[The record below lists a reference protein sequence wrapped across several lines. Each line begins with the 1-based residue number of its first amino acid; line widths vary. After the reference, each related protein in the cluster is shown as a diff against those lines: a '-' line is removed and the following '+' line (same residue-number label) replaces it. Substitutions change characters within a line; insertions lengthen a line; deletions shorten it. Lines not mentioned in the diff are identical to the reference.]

1 MMNQEYSMMNNKKIV
16 RKVSKSHVNRNV
28 VGRLLQ
34 ISMAFVFLL
43 FVGRFLYLSIS
54 KTIAGENISERVS
67 NLYKRDEI
75 LKSVRGAI
83 YDNSG
88 NVIAEDSHSFTL
100 YAILDKS
107 SLDYK
112 GKPMYVVDKE
122 KTAEKLSTVIPLS
135 EKKILKYLHPKH
147 KAYQV
152 EFGTAG
158 SGISLATKK
167 KIMAMHLPGIHFDE
181 TPSRL
186 YPNGRFASHI
196 IGIAQPFN
204 DKKTHSI
211 NLIGTMGIEK
221 YFNKVLSG
229 KDGRRIALV
238 DAGEYQLPGGQHSY
252 KAPINGN
259 NIYLTID
266 SQLQIYLENL
276 LDAVQNKYKPKALTA
291 IVEDV
296 KTGKIRAASQRP
308 TFDPATRKGLNDN
321 WRNILVQDS
330 YEPGSVFKILSIT
343 AAIQEG
349 KYNPKEYYRSGSITF
364 NGSTIHDW
372 NYTGWGAIPF
382 EQAFPRSCNVGM
394 SILVNRLGR
403 HTWRRYLDNYHIGKK
418 TNITLPDENSG
429 LINIHSQ
436 IDQAVTS
443 FGQGINV
450 NAMQMMQVYSALAN
464 SGQMLKPQLVE
475 KIVSSS
481 GKVIKRYKKIKVGK
495 PIYSQETAQTTLK
508 LMRDVV
514 EKEYGTGMT
523 YKIPGKSIAVKTGTA
538 QIAGIHGG
546 YLKGD
551 RNYLFSVVGLTPA
564 DNPRYCIYI
573 TMKQPQIMSDPPE
586 TIMSL
591 IFKPLINRVSVSSKV
606 DMMDEQI
613 TIPSVKGQSREQAV
627 RLLEKMG
634 LYVETIGSGH
644 KVEAQSILANTK
656 VNPNSKIIIFT
667 GGIIRCPN
675 MKGWTIKQVTQFANI
690 SKVKVEVLGKGK
702 VYKQSRIP
710 RSILNRNSKV
720 KVELR

>member
-1 MMNQEYSMMNNKKIV
+1 MMNNKKIV

-135 EKKILKYLHPKH
+135 EKKILKYLHPKY

-349 KYNPKEYYRSGSITF
+349 KYNPKEYFRSGSITF

-382 EQAFPRSCNVGM
+382 EQAFPRSSNIGM

-443 FGQGINV
+443 FGQGITV
-450 NAMQMMQVYSALAN
+450 NALQMMQVYSALAN

-495 PIYSQETAQTTLK
+495 PVYSQETAQTTLK

-551 RNYLFSVVGLTPA
+551 RHYLFSVVGLTPA

-606 DMMDEQI
+606 DMMGEQI

-634 LYVETIGSGH
+634 LYVETIGSGN

>member
-1 MMNQEYSMMNNKKIV
+1 MMNNKKIV

-349 KYNPKEYYRSGSITF
+349 KYNPKEYFRSGSITF

-382 EQAFPRSCNVGM
+382 EQAFPSSSNIGM

-443 FGQGINV
+443 FGQGITV
-450 NAMQMMQVYSALAN
+450 NALQMMQVYSALAN

-495 PIYSQETAQTTLK
+495 PVYSQETAQTTLK

-514 EKEYGTGMT
+514 EKEYGTGIT

-606 DMMDEQI
+606 DMMGEQI

-634 LYVETIGSGH
+634 LYVETIGSGN

>member
-1 MMNQEYSMMNNKKIV
+1 MMNNKKIV

-54 KTIAGENISERVS
+54 KTIAGENISERVG

-112 GKPMYVVDKE
+112 GKPMYVVDKK

-167 KIMAMHLPGIHFDE
+167 KIMAMHLSGIHFDE

-204 DKKTHSI
+204 DKKNHSI

-296 KTGKIRAASQRP
+296 KTGKIMAASQRP

-382 EQAFPRSCNVGM
+382 EQAFPRSSNVGM

-495 PIYSQETAQTTLK
+495 PVYSQETAQTTLK

>member
-1 MMNQEYSMMNNKKIV
+1 MMNNKKIV

-349 KYNPKEYYRSGSITF
+349 KYNPKEYCRSGSITF

-382 EQAFPRSCNVGM
+382 EQVFPRSSNIGM

-443 FGQGINV
+443 FGQGITV
-450 NAMQMMQVYSALAN
+450 NALQMMQVYSALAN

-495 PIYSQETAQTTLK
+495 PVYSQETAQTTLK

-514 EKEYGTGMT
+514 EKEYGTGIT

-606 DMMDEQI
+606 DMMGEQI

-634 LYVETIGSGH
+634 LYVETIGSGN

>member
-1 MMNQEYSMMNNKKIV
+1 MMNNKKIV

-276 LDAVQNKYKPKALTA
+276 LDAVQNKYKPKVLTA

-349 KYNPKEYYRSGSITF
+349 KYNPKEYFRSGSITF

-382 EQAFPRSCNVGM
+382 EQAFPRSSNIGM

-443 FGQGINV
+443 FGQGITV
-450 NAMQMMQVYSALAN
+450 NALQMMQVYSALAN

-495 PIYSQETAQTTLK
+495 PVYSQETAQTTLK

-551 RNYLFSVVGLTPA
+551 RHYLFSVVGLTPA

-606 DMMDEQI
+606 DMMGEQI

-634 LYVETIGSGH
+634 LYVETIGSGN

>member
-1 MMNQEYSMMNNKKIV
+1 MMNNKKIV

-112 GKPMYVVDKE
+112 GKPMYVVDKK

-135 EKKILKYLHPKH
+135 EKKFLKYLHPKH

-204 DKKTHSI
+204 DKKNHSI

-296 KTGKIRAASQRP
+296 KTGKIMAASQRP

-382 EQAFPRSCNVGM
+382 EQAFPRSSNVGM

-495 PIYSQETAQTTLK
+495 PVYSQETAQTTLK

>member
-1 MMNQEYSMMNNKKIV
+1 MMNNKKIV

-364 NGSTIHDW
+364 DGSTIHDW

-382 EQAFPRSCNVGM
+382 EQAFPRSSNVGM

-495 PIYSQETAQTTLK
+495 PVYSQETAQTTLK

-606 DMMDEQI
+606 DMMGEQI

-634 LYVETIGSGH
+634 LYVETIGSGN

>member
-1 MMNQEYSMMNNKKIV
+1 MMNNKKIV
-16 RKVSKSHVNRNV
+16 RKVSKSYVNRNV

-349 KYNPKEYYRSGSITF
+349 KYNPKEYFRSGSITF

-382 EQAFPRSCNVGM
+382 EQAFPRSSNVGM

-450 NAMQMMQVYSALAN
+450 NALQMMQVYSALAN

-495 PIYSQETAQTTLK
+495 PVYSQETAQTTLK

-606 DMMDEQI
+606 DIMGEQI

-634 LYVETIGSGH
+634 LYVETIGSGN

-702 VYKQSRIP
+702 VYKQSSIP

>member
-1 MMNQEYSMMNNKKIV
+1 MMNNKKIV

-54 KTIAGENISERVS
+54 KTIAGENISGRVS

-238 DAGEYQLPGGQHSY
+238 DAGEYQLPGGQLSY

-349 KYNPKEYYRSGSITF
+349 KYNPKEYFRSGSITF

-382 EQAFPRSCNVGM
+382 EQAFPRSSNIGM

-443 FGQGINV
+443 FGQGITV
-450 NAMQMMQVYSALAN
+450 NALQMMQVYSALAN

-495 PIYSQETAQTTLK
+495 PVYSQETAQTTLK

-551 RNYLFSVVGLTPA
+551 RHYLFSVVGLTPA

-606 DMMDEQI
+606 DMMGEQI

-634 LYVETIGSGH
+634 LYVETIGSGN

>member
-1 MMNQEYSMMNNKKIV
+1 MMNNKKIV

-112 GKPMYVVDKE
+112 GKPMYVVDKK

-204 DKKTHSI
+204 DKKNHSI

-382 EQAFPRSCNVGM
+382 EQAFPRSSNVGM

-450 NAMQMMQVYSALAN
+450 NALQMMQVYSALAN

-495 PIYSQETAQTTLK
+495 PVYSQETAQTTLK

-573 TMKQPQIMSDPPE
+573 TMKQPQIMSDTPE

-606 DMMDEQI
+606 DMMGEQI

-634 LYVETIGSGH
+634 LYVETIGSGNN
-644 KVEAQSILANTK
+644 VEAQSILAL
-656 VNPNSKIIIFT
+656 SLIHI
-667 GGIIRCPN
+667 
-675 MKGWTIKQVTQFANI
+675 
-690 SKVKVEVLGKGK
+690 
-702 VYKQSRIP
+702 
-710 RSILNRNSKV
+710 
-720 KVELR
+720 

>member
-1 MMNQEYSMMNNKKIV
+1 MMNNKKIV

-276 LDAVQNKYKPKALTA
+276 LDAVQNKYKLKALTA

-382 EQAFPRSCNVGM
+382 EQAFPRSSNVGM

-403 HTWRRYLDNYHIGKK
+403 QTWRRYLDNYHIGKK

-443 FGQGINV
+443 FGQGISV

-495 PIYSQETAQTTLK
+495 PVYSQETAQTTLK

-573 TMKQPQIMSDPPE
+573 TMKQPQVMSDPPE

-606 DMMDEQI
+606 DMMSEQI

>member
-1 MMNQEYSMMNNKKIV
+1 MMNNKKIV
-16 RKVSKSHVNRNV
+16 RKVSKSHFNRNV

-34 ISMAFVFLL
+34 ISIAFVFLL

-112 GKPMYVVDKE
+112 GKPMYVVDKK

-204 DKKTHSI
+204 DKKNHSI

-382 EQAFPRSCNVGM
+382 EQAFPRSSNVGM

-450 NAMQMMQVYSALAN
+450 NALQMMQVYSALAN

-495 PIYSQETAQTTLK
+495 PVYSQETAQTTLK

>member
-1 MMNQEYSMMNNKKIV
+1 MMNNKKIV
-16 RKVSKSHVNRNV
+16 RKVSKSHVYRNV

-349 KYNPKEYYRSGSITF
+349 KYNPKEYCRSGSITF

-382 EQAFPRSCNVGM
+382 EQAFPRSSNIGM

-443 FGQGINV
+443 FGQGITV
-450 NAMQMMQVYSALAN
+450 NALQMMQVYSALAN

-495 PIYSQETAQTTLK
+495 PVYSQETAQTTLK

-514 EKEYGTGMT
+514 EKEYGTGTT

-606 DMMDEQI
+606 DMMGEQI

-634 LYVETIGSGH
+634 LYVETIGSGN

>member
-1 MMNQEYSMMNNKKIV
+1 MMNNKKIV

-112 GKPMYVVDKE
+112 GKPMYVVDKK

-204 DKKTHSI
+204 DKKNHSI

-296 KTGKIRAASQRP
+296 KTGKIMAASQRP

-382 EQAFPRSCNVGM
+382 EQAFPRSSNVGM

-495 PIYSQETAQTTLK
+495 PVYSQETAQTTLK

-551 RNYLFSVVGLTPA
+551 RNYLFSVVGLTPV

>member
-1 MMNQEYSMMNNKKIV
+1 MMNNKKIV

-296 KTGKIRAASQRP
+296 KTGKIMAASQRP

-349 KYNPKEYYRSGSITF
+349 KYNPKEYFRSGSITF

-382 EQAFPRSCNVGM
+382 EQAFPRSSNVGM

-450 NAMQMMQVYSALAN
+450 NALQMMQVYSALAN

-495 PIYSQETAQTTLK
+495 PVYSQETAQTTLK

-564 DNPRYCIYI
+564 DNSRYCIYI

>member
-1 MMNQEYSMMNNKKIV
+1 MMNNKKIV

-349 KYNPKEYYRSGSITF
+349 KYNPKEYFRSGSITF

-382 EQAFPRSCNVGM
+382 EQAFPRSSNIGM

-443 FGQGINV
+443 FGQGITV
-450 NAMQMMQVYSALAN
+450 NALQMMQVYSALAN

-495 PIYSQETAQTTLK
+495 PVYSQETAQTTLK

-538 QIAGIHGG
+538 QMAGIHGG

-606 DMMDEQI
+606 DMMGEQI

-634 LYVETIGSGH
+634 LYVETIGSGN

>member
-1 MMNQEYSMMNNKKIV
+1 MMNNKKIV

-349 KYNPKEYYRSGSITF
+349 KYNPKEYCRSGSITF

-382 EQAFPRSCNVGM
+382 EQAFPRSSNIGM

-443 FGQGINV
+443 FGQGITV
-450 NAMQMMQVYSALAN
+450 NALQMMQVYSALAN

-495 PIYSQETAQTTLK
+495 PVYSQETAQTTLK

-514 EKEYGTGMT
+514 EKEYGTGTT

-591 IFKPLINRVSVSSKV
+591 ILKPLINRVSVSSKV
-606 DMMDEQI
+606 DMMGEQI

-634 LYVETIGSGH
+634 LYVETIGSGN

>member
-1 MMNQEYSMMNNKKIV
+1 MMNNKKIV

-112 GKPMYVVDKE
+112 GKPMYVVDKK

-204 DKKTHSI
+204 DKKNHSI

-238 DAGEYQLPGGQHSY
+238 DAGGYQLPGGQHSY

-349 KYNPKEYYRSGSITF
+349 KYNPKEYYRSGPITF

>member
-1 MMNQEYSMMNNKKIV
+1 MMNNKKIV

-112 GKPMYVVDKE
+112 GKPMYVVDKK

-204 DKKTHSI
+204 DKKNHSI

-702 VYKQSRIP
+702 VYKQSRIL

>member
-1 MMNQEYSMMNNKKIV
+1 MMNNKKIV

-112 GKPMYVVDKE
+112 GKPMYVVDKK

-349 KYNPKEYYRSGSITF
+349 KYNPKEYFRSGSITF

-382 EQAFPRSCNVGM
+382 EQAFPRSSNIGM

-443 FGQGINV
+443 FGQGITV
-450 NAMQMMQVYSALAN
+450 NALQMMQVYSALAN

-495 PIYSQETAQTTLK
+495 PVYSQETAQTTLK

-514 EKEYGTGMT
+514 EKEYGTGTT

-606 DMMDEQI
+606 DMMGEQI

-634 LYVETIGSGH
+634 LYVETIGSGN

>member
-1 MMNQEYSMMNNKKIV
+1 MMNNKKIV

-238 DAGEYQLPGGQHSY
+238 DAGEYQLPGSQHSY

-349 KYNPKEYYRSGSITF
+349 KYNPKEYCRSGSITF

-382 EQAFPRSCNVGM
+382 EQAFPRSSNIGM

-443 FGQGINV
+443 FGQGITV
-450 NAMQMMQVYSALAN
+450 NALQMMQVYSALAN

-495 PIYSQETAQTTLK
+495 PVYSQETAQTTLK

-514 EKEYGTGMT
+514 EKEYGTGTT

-606 DMMDEQI
+606 DMMGEQI

-634 LYVETIGSGH
+634 LYVETIGSGN

>member
-1 MMNQEYSMMNNKKIV
+1 MMNNKKIV

-100 YAILDKS
+100 YAMLDKS

-349 KYNPKEYYRSGSITF
+349 KYNPKEYCRSGSITF

-382 EQAFPRSCNVGM
+382 EQAFPRSSNIGM

-443 FGQGINV
+443 FGQGITV
-450 NAMQMMQVYSALAN
+450 NALQMMQVYSALAN

-495 PIYSQETAQTTLK
+495 PVYSQETAQTTLK

-514 EKEYGTGMT
+514 EKEYGTGTT

-606 DMMDEQI
+606 DMMGEQI

-634 LYVETIGSGH
+634 LYVETIGSGN

>member
-1 MMNQEYSMMNNKKIV
+1 MMNNKKIV

-259 NIYLTID
+259 DIYLTID

-349 KYNPKEYYRSGSITF
+349 KYNPKEYCRSGSITF

-382 EQAFPRSCNVGM
+382 EQAFPRSSNIGM

-443 FGQGINV
+443 FGQGITV
-450 NAMQMMQVYSALAN
+450 NALQMMQVYSALAN

-495 PIYSQETAQTTLK
+495 PVYSQETAQTTLK

-514 EKEYGTGMT
+514 EKEYGTGTT

-606 DMMDEQI
+606 DMMGEQI

-634 LYVETIGSGH
+634 LYVETIGSGN

>member
-1 MMNQEYSMMNNKKIV
+1 MMNNKKIV

-112 GKPMYVVDKE
+112 GKPMYVVDKK

-382 EQAFPRSCNVGM
+382 EQAFPRSSNVGM

-450 NAMQMMQVYSALAN
+450 NALQMMQVYSALAN

-495 PIYSQETAQTTLK
+495 PVYSQETAQTTLK

-573 TMKQPQIMSDPPE
+573 TMKQPQIMSDTPE

-606 DMMDEQI
+606 DMMGEQI

-634 LYVETIGSGH
+634 LYVETIGSGN

>member
-1 MMNQEYSMMNNKKIV
+1 MMNNKKIV

-382 EQAFPRSCNVGM
+382 EQAFPRSSNVGM

-403 HTWRRYLDNYHIGKK
+403 QTWRRYLDNYHIGKK

-450 NAMQMMQVYSALAN
+450 NALQMMQVYSALAN

-495 PIYSQETAQTTLK
+495 PVYSQETAQTTLK

>member
-1 MMNQEYSMMNNKKIV
+1 MMNNKKIV

-88 NVIAEDSHSFTL
+88 SVIAEDSHSFTL

-112 GKPMYVVDKE
+112 GKPMYVVDKK

-204 DKKTHSI
+204 DKKNHSI

-382 EQAFPRSCNVGM
+382 EQAFPRSSNVGM

-450 NAMQMMQVYSALAN
+450 NALQMMQVYSALAN

-495 PIYSQETAQTTLK
+495 PVYSQETAQTTLK

-606 DMMDEQI
+606 DMMGEQI

-634 LYVETIGSGH
+634 LYVETIGSGN

>member
-1 MMNQEYSMMNNKKIV
+1 MMNNKKIV

-349 KYNPKEYYRSGSITF
+349 KYNPKEYCRSGSITF

-382 EQAFPRSCNVGM
+382 EQAFSRSSNVGM

-443 FGQGINV
+443 FGQGITV
-450 NAMQMMQVYSALAN
+450 NALQMMQVYSALAN

-495 PIYSQETAQTTLK
+495 PVYSQETAQTTLK

-514 EKEYGTGMT
+514 EKEYGTGTT

-606 DMMDEQI
+606 DMMGEQI

-634 LYVETIGSGH
+634 LYVETIGSGN

>member
-1 MMNQEYSMMNNKKIV
+1 MMNNKKIV

-349 KYNPKEYYRSGSITF
+349 KYNPKEYCRSGSITF

-382 EQAFPRSCNVGM
+382 EQAFPRSSNIGM

-443 FGQGINV
+443 FGQGITV
-450 NAMQMMQVYSALAN
+450 NALQMMQVYSALAN

-495 PIYSQETAQTTLK
+495 PVYSQETAQTTLK

-514 EKEYGTGMT
+514 EKEYGTGTT

-591 IFKPLINRVSVSSKV
+591 IFKPLINRVSVLSKV
-606 DMMDEQI
+606 DMMGEQI

-634 LYVETIGSGH
+634 LYVETIGSGN

>member
-1 MMNQEYSMMNNKKIV
+1 MMNNKKIV

-382 EQAFPRSCNVGM
+382 EQAFPRSSNVGM

-450 NAMQMMQVYSALAN
+450 NALQMMQVYSALAN

-495 PIYSQETAQTTLK
+495 PVYSQETTQTTLK

-606 DMMDEQI
+606 DMMGEQM

>member
-1 MMNQEYSMMNNKKIV
+1 MMNNKKIV

-238 DAGEYQLPGGQHSY
+238 DAGEYQLLGGQHSY

-349 KYNPKEYYRSGSITF
+349 KYNPKEYFRSGSITF

-382 EQAFPRSCNVGM
+382 EQAFPRSSNIGM

-443 FGQGINV
+443 FGQGITV
-450 NAMQMMQVYSALAN
+450 NALQMMQVYSALAN

-495 PIYSQETAQTTLK
+495 PVYSQETAQTTLK

-551 RNYLFSVVGLTPA
+551 RHYLFSVVGLTPA

>member
-1 MMNQEYSMMNNKKIV
+1 MMNNKKIV
-16 RKVSKSHVNRNV
+16 RKVSKSHFNRNV

-34 ISMAFVFLL
+34 ISIAFVFLL

-112 GKPMYVVDKE
+112 GKPMYVVDKK

-167 KIMAMHLPGIHFDE
+167 KIMAMHLPGIHFYE

-349 KYNPKEYYRSGSITF
+349 KYNPKEYFRSGSITF

-382 EQAFPRSCNVGM
+382 EQAFPRSSNIGM

-443 FGQGINV
+443 FGQGITV
-450 NAMQMMQVYSALAN
+450 NALQMMQVYSALAN

-495 PIYSQETAQTTLK
+495 PVYSQETAQTTLK

-551 RNYLFSVVGLTPA
+551 RHYLFSVVGLTPA

-606 DMMDEQI
+606 DMMGEQI

-634 LYVETIGSGH
+634 LYVETIGSGN

>member
-1 MMNQEYSMMNNKKIV
+1 MMNNKKIV

-229 KDGRRIALV
+229 KDGRRIAWV

-349 KYNPKEYYRSGSITF
+349 KYNPKEYCRSGSITF

-382 EQAFPRSCNVGM
+382 EQAFPRSSNVGM

-443 FGQGINV
+443 FGQGITV
-450 NAMQMMQVYSALAN
+450 NALQMMQVYSALAN

-495 PIYSQETAQTTLK
+495 PVYSQETAQTTLK

-514 EKEYGTGMT
+514 EKEYGTGIT

-606 DMMDEQI
+606 DMMGEQI

-634 LYVETIGSGH
+634 LYVETIGSGN

>member
-1 MMNQEYSMMNNKKIV
+1 MNNKKIV

-349 KYNPKEYYRSGSITF
+349 KYNPKEYFRSGSITF

-382 EQAFPRSCNVGM
+382 EQAFPRSSNIGM

-443 FGQGINV
+443 FGQGITV
-450 NAMQMMQVYSALAN
+450 NALQMMQVYSALAN

-495 PIYSQETAQTTLK
+495 PVYSQETAQTTLK

-514 EKEYGTGMT
+514 EKEYGTGTT

-591 IFKPLINRVSVSSKV
+591 ILKPLINRVSVSSKV
-606 DMMDEQI
+606 DMMGEQI

-634 LYVETIGSGH
+634 LYVETIGSGN

>member
-1 MMNQEYSMMNNKKIV
+1 MMNNKKIV

-238 DAGEYQLPGGQHSY
+238 DASEYQLPGGQHSY

-349 KYNPKEYYRSGSITF
+349 KYNPKEYFRSGSITF

-382 EQAFPRSCNVGM
+382 EQAFPRSSNIGM

-443 FGQGINV
+443 FGQGITV
-450 NAMQMMQVYSALAN
+450 NALQMMQVYSALAN

-495 PIYSQETAQTTLK
+495 PVYSQETAQTTLK

-551 RNYLFSVVGLTPA
+551 RHYLFSVVGLTPA

-606 DMMDEQI
+606 DMMGEQI

>member
-1 MMNQEYSMMNNKKIV
+1 MMNNKKIV

-54 KTIAGENISERVS
+54 KTIAGENISERVG

-112 GKPMYVVDKE
+112 GKPMYVVDKK

-204 DKKTHSI
+204 DKKNHSI

-291 IVEDV
+291 LVEDV
-296 KTGKIRAASQRP
+296 KTGKIMAASQRP

-382 EQAFPRSCNVGM
+382 EQAFPRSSNVGM

-495 PIYSQETAQTTLK
+495 PVYSQETAQTTLK

>member
-1 MMNQEYSMMNNKKIV
+1 MMNNKKIV
-16 RKVSKSHVNRNV
+16 RKVSKSHINRNV

-112 GKPMYVVDKE
+112 GKPMYVVDKK

-204 DKKTHSI
+204 DKKNHSI

-296 KTGKIRAASQRP
+296 KTGKIMAASQRP

-382 EQAFPRSCNVGM
+382 EQAFPRSSNVGM

-481 GKVIKRYKKIKVGK
+481 GKVIKGYKKIKVGK
-495 PIYSQETAQTTLK
+495 PVYSQETAQTTLK

-606 DMMDEQI
+606 DMMGEQI

-634 LYVETIGSGH
+634 LYVETIGSGN

>member
-1 MMNQEYSMMNNKKIV
+1 MMNNKKIV
-16 RKVSKSHVNRNV
+16 RKVSKSHFNRNV

-34 ISMAFVFLL
+34 ISIAFVFLL

-112 GKPMYVVDKE
+112 GKPMYVVDKK

-382 EQAFPRSCNVGM
+382 EQAFPRSSNVGM

-403 HTWRRYLDNYHIGKK
+403 QTWRRYLDNYHIGKK

-495 PIYSQETAQTTLK
+495 PVYSQETAQTTLK

>member
-1 MMNQEYSMMNNKKIV
+1 MNNKKIV

-43 FVGRFLYLSIS
+43 FAGRFLYLSIS
-54 KTIAGENISERVS
+54 KTIAGENISERVG

-112 GKPMYVVDKE
+112 GKPMYVVDKK

-204 DKKTHSI
+204 DKKNHSI

-296 KTGKIRAASQRP
+296 KTGKIMAASQRP

-382 EQAFPRSCNVGM
+382 EQAFPRSSNVGM

-495 PIYSQETAQTTLK
+495 PVYSQETAQTTLK

>member
-1 MMNQEYSMMNNKKIV
+1 MMNNKKIV

-135 EKKILKYLHPKH
+135 KKKILKYLHPKH

-349 KYNPKEYYRSGSITF
+349 KYNPKEYCRSGSITF

-382 EQAFPRSCNVGM
+382 EQAFPRSSNIGM

-443 FGQGINV
+443 FGQGITV
-450 NAMQMMQVYSALAN
+450 NALQMMQVYSALAN

-495 PIYSQETAQTTLK
+495 PVYSQETAQTTLK

-514 EKEYGTGMT
+514 EKEYGTGTT

-606 DMMDEQI
+606 DMMGEQI

-634 LYVETIGSGH
+634 LYVETIGSGN

>member
-1 MMNQEYSMMNNKKIV
+1 MMNNKKIV
-16 RKVSKSHVNRNV
+16 RKVSKSHFNRNV

-34 ISMAFVFLL
+34 ISIAFVFLL

-112 GKPMYVVDKE
+112 GKPMYVVDKK

-229 KDGRRIALV
+229 KDVRRIALV

-382 EQAFPRSCNVGM
+382 EQAFPRSSNVGM

-403 HTWRRYLDNYHIGKK
+403 QTWRRYLDNYHIGKK

-495 PIYSQETAQTTLK
+495 PVYSQETAQTTLK